1 MIDPA
6 INLPALI
13 EKHIDLLQRR
23 VSIYASSS
31 DPTQAPILTRA
42 LGCNPSQD
50 HRRITLYLSL
60 SRSTALLDCLRAQRE
75 IAVVFTRPS
84 THESIQLKG
93 GGAVIG
99 TIDAA
104 DRVRINAYLESFI
117 EDLASIDYSP
127 AFARA
132 IIEPLHDDIVSATF
146 TPTAAFIATPGANA
160 GQRLKP

>member
-23 VSIYASSS
+23 VSIYAASSGS
-31 DPTQAPILTRA
+31 TQAPLLTRA

-50 HRRITLYLSL
+50 RRRITLYLSQ
-60 SRSTALLDCLRAQRE
+60 SRSSALLECLRAQGE

-99 TIDAA
+99 AIDAA
-104 DRVRINAYLESFI
+104 DRIHINAYLESFI
-117 EDLASIDYSP
+117 EDLASIDYSRP
-127 AFARA
+127 FARA
-132 IIEPLHDDIVSATF
+132 VIEPSHDDIVSVTF
-146 TPTAAFIATPGANA
+146 APVAAFIATPGANA
-160 GQRLKP
+160 GQRLRT